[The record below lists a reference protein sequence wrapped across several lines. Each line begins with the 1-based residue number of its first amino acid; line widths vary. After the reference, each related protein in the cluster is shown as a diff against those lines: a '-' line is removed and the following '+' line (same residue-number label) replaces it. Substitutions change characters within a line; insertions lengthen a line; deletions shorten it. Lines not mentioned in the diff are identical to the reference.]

1 MLVLGALFG
10 LAEPTLTV
18 AAALSVQSPFLRLSN
33 ANPDC
38 ATARRPLESPHG
50 DPLTLLNAFNEWVQ
64 VRGARRRWDG
74 AGKRLRFGAGTGTR
88 GVPVQVKSERGGS
101 SRKWCR
107 RRGLEEHRLY
117 EAANL
122 RRQFQVRAGSGPIV
136 SFAFCATGPNSP

>member
-64 VRGARRRWDG
+64 VRGGRGDG
-74 AGKRLRFGAGTGTR
+74 GMGTGN
-88 GVPVQVKSERGGS
+88 GSVLGPVPEPAVSP
-101 SRKWCR
+101 CR
-107 RRGLEEHRLY
+107 
-117 EAANL
+117 
-122 RRQFQVRAGSGPIV
+122 
-136 SFAFCATGPNSP
+136 